1 MCDVAWLCDVHK
13 KCYSCPLLSSI
24 GCCKS
29 AHPTNSDEVKADLKQ
44 IESVQEKWCFS
55 SSCSCTFARLYDWPH
70 SAPSR
75 SPLPACPAPACSEPS
90 ILSVGVPLPY
100 PGMVPLPYP
109 GLEASE
115 TQPPGVPEPLGAPGA
130 LRRQPR
136 AVLEQAPPNAQ
147 GRPLPHDI
155 GGRTGAKT
163 SEVGDYYASMYSIQC
178 RHIAW
183 PLSANSTLELDLM

>member
-1 MCDVAWLCDVHK
+1 MNIHRSHYWEACVCPILLSFEIVAWLCDVHK
-13 KCYSCPLLSSI
+13 KCYSCPLSSI

-55 SSCSCTFARLYDWPH
+55 SSCSCTFARLYDRPH

-100 PGMVPLPYP
+100 PGLVPLPYP
-109 GLEASE
+109 GLESSE
-115 TQPPGVPEPLGAPGA
+115 TTWGPWTSRG
-130 LRRQPR
+130 PR
-136 AVLEQAPPNAQ
+136 STSEAAQ
-147 GRPLPHDI
+147 GSVRASTPKCSGPPPPPRHRGADR
-155 GGRTGAKT
+155 GQNKRGR
-163 SEVGDYYASMYSIQC
+163 
-178 RHIAW
+178 R
-183 PLSANSTLELDLM
+183 LLR

>member
-1 MCDVAWLCDVHK
+1 MCVPYCYLSKFWHGCVMCDVAWLCDVHK
-13 KCYSCPLLSSI
+13 KCYSCPLSSI

-100 PGMVPLPYP
+100 PGLVPLPLP
-109 GLEASE
+109 GLESSE
-115 TQPPGVPEPLGAPGA
+115 TTWGP
-130 LRRQPR
+130 
-136 AVLEQAPPNAQ
+136 
-147 GRPLPHDI
+147 
-155 GGRTGAKT
+155 
-163 SEVGDYYASMYSIQC
+163 
-178 RHIAW
+178 
-183 PLSANSTLELDLM
+183 